1 VATLFILL
9 SMPLKHKVCVAA
21 LVYFENKKPIAFEEN
36 QTIQNIFEEMDK
48 FKVFLA
54 SLRLIES

>member
-1 VATLFILL
+1 
-9 SMPLKHKVCVAA
+9 MPLEHKVCVAA
-21 LVYFENKKPIAFEEN
+21 LVHFGKKKAFEEN
-36 QTIQNIFEEMDK
+36 QTIQNIFEEMGK

>member
-1 VATLFILL
+1 
-9 SMPLKHKVCVAA
+9 VCVAA
-21 LVYFENKKPIAFEEN
+21 LIYFEKKKPRAFEEN